1 MRVSATP
8 AQMRQTYNTINTFI
22 EINTHRPVT
31 SQLLH
36 PSPGAEL
43 NFLTIM
49 CLLFSI
55 FDLNRGGLY
64 HFRSSIQSFYC
75 EEIRA

>member
-22 EINTHRPVT
+22 EINTLRPVT

-43 NFLTIM
+43 NFLVTKFV
-49 CLLFSI
+49 LFAF
-55 FDLNRGGLY
+55 FD
-64 HFRSSIQSFYC
+64 
-75 EEIRA
+75 